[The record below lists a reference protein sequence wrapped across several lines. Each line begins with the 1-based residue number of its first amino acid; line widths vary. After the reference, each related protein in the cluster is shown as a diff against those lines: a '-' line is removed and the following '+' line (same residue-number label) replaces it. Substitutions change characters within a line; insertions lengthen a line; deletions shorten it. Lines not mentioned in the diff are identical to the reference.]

1 MALAGGAAGLLG
13 GLFGESQAKKQ
24 AKKQLQQEL
33 QARREAYDQAKPQIE
48 ALDKTFLGESIGA
61 VGAKITDAESQLKQA
76 AKAASDAGDS
86 ARANQLVADFQ
97 KYVAR
102 MVATFAD
109 GFNGVRA
116 EVEAGFGT
124 NGPFSVALGAVQT
137 LGESLKAFVAD
148 AGRLSD
154 PSLGNAAR
162 ASAVQ
167 GALSSLNPAP
177 TLSATQTELARIN
190 GTAAGL
196 TQVLKDLGL
205 SADQAAAAIKEG
217 TNKALD
223 ALKDKFTDDL
233 GRKINDAQNKGY
245 LNDASDLLKEVA
257 SLQQDASAIGGDLGQ
272 VDTYFTAAAQKIVDG
287 SELAG
292 GAFDELIA
300 KFPELAGKVHEYS
313 ETASMSADQAAKAAA
328 DALAQIQDRKRAY
341 EDRAVAVN
349 FGDDSL
355 RSKLLT
361 FDRSAEW
368 EQWQEMAK
376 GGQALDEL
384 ISAQLLERNKLIADY
399 NAAVKERKLN
409 FQDRTF
415 AATNDTSTL
424 AGQLS
429 AYDRQAQ
436 REREDEVKA
445 GGEALAQLEQAQY
458 AERLKIITDF
468 QQQATEAAKQQ
479 LAAAQSA
486 FETFVKNIKTYLDNL
501 RAGASSPLSPKDRLA
516 AAQSQYDAQLALAKG
531 GDRTALDNI
540 TQYSDTLLEA
550 SKAYNASGAAYQATF
565 QKIVADLQALPT
577 QVSAEQF
584 IVDAIKSSGDAIVS
598 ATDAMHAALLAGVQ
612 ANSPPLIATAL
623 LQNFQMLDTS
633 VNGLL
638 DQGEFLAGLGPLA
651 TAEEQRQAKLI
662 FNAIDT
668 NGDGQ
673 LSKLELQ
680 NASSQRVEQ
689 YTAATNSNVDTG
701 NSISNAQKAT
711 MDTQASLLNSIN
723 NLNNSQLGTQ
733 QQLVN
738 LNSSINGQ
746 NAFIQANTGY
756 TNSYLAA
763 QGDYYGNTYNV
774 QSLMLNNLRS
784 ANTKAGAFVYAT
796 GGWVHGP
803 GTGTSDSISARLS
816 NGEFVV
822 NAASA
827 RLNGPLLEALNDNR
841 SIGMPAVAMPMP
853 VAVSGGRDDSALIA
867 EVRALRASNERL
879 EKQVAVLTDVSDR
892 GHLGT
897 MGAVRS
903 NTAAVQDGNA
913 VASRQTLAKKVA

>member
-1 MALAGGAAGLLG
+1 
-13 GLFGESQAKKQ
+13 
-24 AKKQLQQEL
+24 
-33 QARREAYDQAKPQIE
+33 
-48 ALDKTFLGESIGA
+48 
-61 VGAKITDAESQLKQA
+61 
-76 AKAASDAGDS
+76 
-86 ARANQLVADFQ
+86 
-97 KYVAR
+97 
-102 MVATFAD
+102 
-109 GFNGVRA
+109 
-116 EVEAGFGT
+116 
-124 NGPFSVALGAVQT
+124 
-137 LGESLKAFVAD
+137 
-148 AGRLSD
+148 
-154 PSLGNAAR
+154 
-162 ASAVQ
+162 
-167 GALSSLNPAP
+167 
-177 TLSATQTELARIN
+177 
-190 GTAAGL
+190 
-196 TQVLKDLGL
+196 
-205 SADQAAAAIKEG
+205 
-217 TNKALD
+217 
-223 ALKDKFTDDL
+223 
-233 GRKINDAQNKGY
+233 
-245 LNDASDLLKEVA
+245 
-257 SLQQDASAIGGDLGQ
+257 
-272 VDTYFTAAAQKIVDG
+272 
-287 SELAG
+287 
-292 GAFDELIA
+292 
-300 KFPELAGKVHEYS
+300 
-313 ETASMSADQAAKAAA
+313 
-328 DALAQIQDRKRAY
+328 
-341 EDRAVAVN
+341 
-349 FGDDSL
+349 
-355 RSKLLT
+355 
-361 FDRSAEW
+361 
-368 EQWQEMAK
+368 MAK

-468 QQQATEAAKQQ
+468 QKQATEAAKQQ

-531 GDRTALDNI
+531 GDRTALDSI

-550 SKAYNASGAAYQATF
+550 SKAYNASGEAYQATF

-711 MDTQASLLNSIN
+711 MDTQAGLLNSIN
-723 NLNNSQLGTQ
+723 NLTNSQLATQ

-738 LNSSINGQ
+738 LNASINGQ

-784 ANTKAGAFVYAT
+784 ANTKAGAYVYAT
-796 GGWVHGP
+796 GGWVNGP
-803 GTGTSDSISARLS
+803 GTGTSDSIAARLS

-841 SIGMPAVAMPMP
+841 
-853 VAVSGGRDDSALIA
+853 
-867 EVRALRASNERL
+867 
-879 EKQVAVLTDVSDR
+879 
-892 GHLGT
+892 
-897 MGAVRS
+897 
-903 NTAAVQDGNA
+903 
-913 VASRQTLAKKVA
+913 